1 MRERRSVRW
10 WPGANEGQHPDTGEH
25 RLGALGD
32 VDAASAIG
40 RITGEQRAVTAT
52 ATGDYPVVGLG
63 GEPDD
68 DGDPPDGKGRVRR
81 VLGWRPTSRRQVF
94 GLVAGGFGAV
104 LAGTWFTR
112 GGGDGSL
119 VVVPPPPDLTDRAVA
134 AKPSEAGGFA
144 NREASY
150 TAGTEAEV
158 NAADANLYAS
168 ASEAAA
174 QTEVT
179 TPTILAIDDPVK
191 HLLRRVTFGPNQPLV
206 DEVHAQGIDAWLAQ
220 QLDPGSIDDGVAQ
233 DVFGQFPLAAMGP
246 AEIQQSIER
255 YHWDAM
261 FEYGQATL
269 GRQIWSRRQLYE
281 VMVDFWANHLNVSTP
296 GGSGWDV
303 ANSYQEGV
311 VREHALGS
319 YTDLLLAAMRHPAML
334 RYLSNDLSDKDDV
347 NENLGREL
355 LELHTVGVASGYTE
369 DDVRNSAYILT
380 GRTVS
385 NEHTMQEMGEM
396 PEGSMAMDEMSM
408 GMGSYGGA
416 FLFEANKHWK
426 DPVKVLDFTHPNP
439 TREGGMEVGDEYLRY
454 LATHPSTAH
463 NIARKLA
470 VRFVSD
476 APPDTLVERM
486 SQAYLD
492 NDTQIV
498 PVLDVLFR
506 SGEFWASVG
515 QKVRRPLENA
525 IASARALE
533 VQPGGDTKKAMEN
546 LYWQV
551 GSMGHR
557 PLAWPSPD
565 GYPDVRQAWRSTS
578 AVLSGWNLHRSLVQ
592 GWQEG
597 LTYVSADQ
605 LVAGRPSATIGEYVD
620 SLCQRLCLQGF
631 KPEHRDALIAFTE
644 QPAEAS
650 SEDAWMHDMVNHL
663 APLVLDSP
671 YFSLR

>member
-1 MRERRSVRW
+1 V
-10 WPGANEGQHPDTGEH
+10 QPDTGEH
-25 RLGALGD
+25 RLGGGRP
-32 VDAASAIG
+32 DAATALAT
-40 RITGEQRAVTAT
+40 ITG
-52 ATGDYPVVGLG
+52 DHPVVGDDG
-63 GEPDD
+63 GEPPE
-68 DGDPPDGKGRVRR
+68 GGGKGRIRR
-81 VLGWRPTSRRQVF
+81 VVGWRPTSRRQAL
-94 GLVAGGFGAV
+94 GIGAGGIAAV
-104 LAGTWFTR
+104 AAGSWVTSR
-112 GGGDGSL
+112 GGDGSL
-119 VVVPPPPDLTDRAVA
+119 VVVPPPPDLGDRAVA
-134 AKPSEAGGFA
+134 AQPSEAGGFA
-144 NREASY
+144 NRDASY
-150 TAGTEAEV
+150 TAGAEAEV

-174 QTEVT
+174 QTKVT
-179 TPTILAIDDPVK
+179 VTTILATDDPVK

-206 DEVHAQGIDAWLAQ
+206 DEVHAQGIDAWLEQ
-220 QLDPGSIDDGVAQ
+220 QLDPDNIDDGPAEE
-233 DVFGQFPLAAMGP
+233 VFAQFPLAGMGA
-246 AEIQQSIER
+246 AEIQRSVER
-255 YHWDAM
+255 YSWDAM

-281 VMVDFWANHLNVSTP
+281 VVVDFWANHLNVSTP

-303 ANSYQEGV
+303 APSYHETV
-311 VREHALGS
+311 IRRHALGS
-319 YTDLLLAAMRHPAML
+319 YTEMLLAAMQHPAML

-380 GRTVS
+380 GRTVTS
-385 NEHTMQEMGEM
+385 EHTMMEMGEM
-396 PEGSMAMDEMSM
+396 PTDDMAMDDMAMGEMEV
-408 GMGSYGGA
+408 GSFGGA
-416 FLFEANKHWK
+416 FMFEAKKHWK
-426 DPVKVLDFTHPNP
+426 DPVKVLDFTHANP
-439 TREGGMEVGDEYLRY
+439 TREGGMEVGDAYLRY
-454 LATHPSTAH
+454 LAAHPSTATS
-463 NIARKLA
+463 IARKLA

-486 SQAYLD
+486 AEAYLG
-492 NDTQIV
+492 NETKIR
-498 PVLDVLFR
+498 PMLDVLFR
-506 SGEFWASVG
+506 SGEFWAAVG

-525 IASARALE
+525 IAAARAVE
-533 VQPGGDTKKAMEN
+533 VQPGGDTRKGLEN

-578 AVLSGWNLHRSLVQ
+578 AVLQGWNLHRALVQ

-597 LTYVSADQ
+597 LTYVPADQ

-631 KPEHRDALIAFTE
+631 GPEHRNALIAFTE
-644 QPAEAS
+644 HPAEAS
-650 SEDAWMHDMVNHL
+650 SEDAWMHDLVNHL